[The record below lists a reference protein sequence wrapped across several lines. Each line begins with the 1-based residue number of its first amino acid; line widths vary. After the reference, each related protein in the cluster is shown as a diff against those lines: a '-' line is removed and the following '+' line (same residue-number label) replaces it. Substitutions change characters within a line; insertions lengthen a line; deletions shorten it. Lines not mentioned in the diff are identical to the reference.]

1 MQTLA
6 FLWFELQAARRRLR
20 ETFAEDQ
27 VPAAGANS
35 STDAPSSVGP
45 LEQEINEWAEWNQDG
60 AQRDKTLLKVI
71 MKKPKRTQSIAP
83 YTLDAGSRFDP
94 EGAGFIFLIQTAVCL
109 AISAV
114 VPRVGSSLFDKFPPA
129 TQAGPET
136 NVSIIQRE
144 KAGAVQTI
152 AQGMV
157 SVVHPEKSG
166 ASTLQLPG
174 QLSAYTDAPIY
185 AQTSGYLKTW
195 FFDIG
200 AKVKANDIL
209 GEIDTPEVDQALA
222 QAKAQL
228 QVDQSALQLAQVT
241 YRRYQLLF
249 NQKVLDAQTRDNA
262 DDTYREDQAR
272 VAADRAN
279 IDRLNALEG
288 FKLLRAPFD
297 GIVTARDI
305 DVGAYVANGSGD
317 ELFRVAR
324 TSPLRIYVNVP
335 QVDAQ
340 LIKIG
345 MEADLS
351 LPQFPNRTFRA
362 HVTNTAEV
370 VDPSSRSLLTQ
381 LQIPNESGE
390 LLPGA
395 YSEITFKF
403 TDDSR
408 FLTIPENSLLFR
420 REGPAVGV
428 VHPDGK
434 VELRNITINRDFGDK
449 LEVSEGLSTS
459 DQVILNPS
467 DSLTDGMSVRITEP
481 GSLQPSSTSGTT
493 TAERTKTG
501 GY

>member
-1 MQTLA
+1 MQSLA
-6 FLWFELQAARRRLR
+6 FLWFQLQMTQQYLR
-20 ETFAEDQ
+20 EKTFGPAES
-27 VPAAGANS
+27 PANS
-35 STDAPSSVGP
+35 ANLNTPIGTGTLRRASAKRKRSKVLLRIAAYIVMAAFVQQARSAQLKNSSPNAP
-45 LEQEINEWAEWNQDG
+45 
-60 AQRDKTLLKVI
+60 VI
-71 MKKPKRTQSIAP
+71 
-83 YTLDAGSRFDP
+83 
-94 EGAGFIFLIQTAVCL
+94 
-109 AISAV
+109 
-114 VPRVGSSLFDKFPPA
+114 PPA
-129 TQAGPET
+129 SVYVYP
-136 NVSIIQRE
+136 E
-144 KAGAVQTI
+144 KAGAGQIVAEET
-152 AQGMV
+152 V

-249 NQKVLDAQTRDNA
+249 DQKVLDAQTRDNA

-279 IDRLNALEG
+279 IDRLNALEA

-305 DVGAYVANGSGD
+305 DVGAYVANGSGY

-362 HVTNTAEV
+362 HVTNAAEV
-370 VDPSSRSLLTQ
+370 VDPSSRSLLTE

-449 LEVSEGLSTS
+449 LEVSEGLATS

-481 GSLQPSSTSGTT
+481 GSLQASSTSGTT
-493 TAERTKTG
+493 TAERTRTG

>member
-1 MQTLA
+1 MQPLA
-6 FLWFELQAARRRLR
+6 FLWFQLQIAKQYLR
-20 ETFAEDQ
+20 EKKFAPAQ
-27 VPAAGANS
+27 VSAKTE
-35 STDAPSSVGP
+35 STGIGTPRRV
-45 LEQEINEWAEWNQDG
+45 N
-60 AQRDKTLLKVI
+60 R
-71 MKKPKRTQSIAP
+71 KRLSH
-83 YTLDAGSRFDP
+83 FVK
-94 EGAGFIFLIQTAVCL
+94 TAVCIAL
-109 AISAV
+109 AAV
-114 VPRVGSSLFDKFPPA
+114 GLQVIFSLFENVLPA
-129 TQAGPET
+129 AQAMPKT
-136 NVSIIQRE
+136 SVSFVQPE
-144 KAGAVQTI
+144 KAGAVDTV
-152 AQGMV
+152 ADTTV
-157 SVVHPEKSG
+157 SIVHPEKSG
-166 ASTLQLPG
+166 AATLQLPG

-228 QVDQSALQLAQVT
+228 QVDQSALALAQVT

-249 NQKVLDAQTRDNA
+249 VQLVLDAQTRDTA
-262 DDTYREDQAR
+262 ADTYREDQAK
-272 VAADRAN
+272 VAADQAN
-279 IDRLNALEG
+279 IDRLNALEA

-305 DVGAYVANGSGD
+305 DVGAYVANGSGH

-335 QVDAQ
+335 QRDAQ
-340 LIKIG
+340 LVKIG
-345 MEADLS
+345 MEADLT

-370 VDPSSRSLLTQ
+370 VDPTSRSLLTE

-395 YSEITFKF
+395 YAEITFKF

-408 FLTIPENSLLFR
+408 FLTIPENTLLFR

-434 VELRNITINRDFGDK
+434 VELRKITINRDFGDK
-449 LEVSEGLSTS
+449 LEISQGLFTS

-467 DSLTDGMSVRITEP
+467 DSLIDGMSVRITEP
-481 GSLQPSSTSGTT
+481 GALQASSRS
-493 TAERTKTG
+493 EKQP
-501 GY
+501 